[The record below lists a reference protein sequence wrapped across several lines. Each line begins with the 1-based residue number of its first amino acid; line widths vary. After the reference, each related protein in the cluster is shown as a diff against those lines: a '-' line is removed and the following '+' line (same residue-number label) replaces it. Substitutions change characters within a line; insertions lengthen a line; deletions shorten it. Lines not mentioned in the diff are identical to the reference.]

1 MPVEL
6 RSSSS
11 GRGELR
17 LERFADPVS
26 EIVFHSFRNLVGR
39 VVFAVGHF
47 DAFAFEQC
55 LRVASME

>member
-6 RSSSS
+6 RDSGS

-17 LERFADPVS
+17 VERFADPIS

-47 DAFAFEQC
+47 DAFPFKQR
-55 LRVASME
+55 LRVASVE